1 VGADVRAVGEVG
13 LTRLVVE
20 NVQAEAVRGLDDEGT
35 HLLEHVVG
43 VDAEVVD
50 AVGASAPSGPS
61 IQASR
66 SSPSA
71 SASGE
76 VMSG

>member
-43 VDAEVVD
+43 VM
-50 AVGASAPSGPS
+50 P
-61 IQASR
+61 R
-66 SSPSA
+66 L
-71 SASGE
+71 
-76 VMSG
+76 